1 MRISTLSIG
10 SELICGEV
18 IDTNAGHIAELL
30 LGCGLRVQR
39 HVVVGDCE
47 QDIGEAL
54 LDLAPKNDAVIV
66 TGGLGPTVD
75 DVTAL
80 AAAHATGRRF
90 VVSEELKEHL
100 RGFSARLG
108 GSCGFQP
115 SDKQAMIPAKSTV
128 IPNPTGTACG
138 FHFIHGGC
146 FFFFL
151 PGVPSEMDRMLRE
164 TVVPFLHVRV
174 THKRVV
180 LASFLN
186 VFGFSEPEVDG
197 LLAGLFSG
205 TDAIRMSI
213 CVTFPWIRITLRA
226 EADTEEAARTGL
238 REAVELVRERLG
250 DVVFAEGDET
260 IEQVVARHFIRRNL
274 TLALAE
280 SCTGGLIAKLLTDVP
295 GSSAFFMEG
304 AVTYSNAAKMRLLG
318 VPLDILD
325 ARGAVSAECAA
336 AMAAGVR
343 HAAGSDLGLAVTG
356 IAGPD
361 GGTDDKPVGTVF
373 ISLAAPDGSWTKR
386 FRFGNSREEIR
397 TLTAWT
403 ALDWLRRYLIG
414 SRPFP
419 A

>member
-47 QDIGEAL
+47 PDIGEAL
-54 LDLAPKNDAVIV
+54 NELALKSDAVIV

-80 AAAHATGRRF
+80 AAAHATGRRL
-90 VVSEELKEHL
+90 VVNEELNEHL
-100 RGFSARLG
+100 RSFSARLG
-108 GSCGFQP
+108 GPGGCHP

-146 FFFFL
+146 FFLFL

-164 TVVPFLHVRV
+164 TVLPFLYVRV
-174 THKRVV
+174 FHKRVV
-180 LASFLN
+180 LSSFLN
-186 VFGFSEPEVDG
+186 VFGLSEPEVDG
-197 LLAGLFSG
+197 LLACVLSG
-205 TDAIRMSI
+205 SHTVQMSI
-213 CVTFPWIRITLRA
+213 CVTFPRIRITLRA
-226 EADTEEAARTGL
+226 DADTETAARTRL
-238 REAVELVRERLG
+238 QETVELVRERLG
-250 DVVFAEGDET
+250 DAIFSEGHET
-260 IEQVVARHFIRRNL
+260 IEQAVAGLFARRGL
-274 TLALAE
+274 TMALAE
-280 SCTGGLIAKLLTDVP
+280 SCTGGLIAKRLTDVP
-295 GSSAFFMEG
+295 GSSAFFLEG

-318 VPLDILD
+318 VPQDILE
-325 ARGAVSAECAA
+325 ARGAVSSECAA
-336 AMAAGVR
+336 AMAAGARV
-343 HAAGSDLGLAVTG
+343 AAGSDLGLAVTG

-373 ISLAAPDGSWTKR
+373 ISLAAPDGAWTKR
-386 FRFGNSREEIR
+386 FLFGGNREDIR

-403 ALDWLRRYLIG
+403 ALDWLRRYLMNI
-414 SRPFP
+414 SPFSV
-419 A
+419 

>member
-30 LGCGLRVQR
+30 LGRGLRVQR

-47 QDIGEAL
+47 PDIGEAL
-54 LDLAPKNDAVIV
+54 NDLALKSDAVIV

-80 AAAHATGRRF
+80 AAAHATCRRL
-90 VVSEELKEHL
+90 VVNEELKEHL
-100 RGFSARLG
+100 RSFSAKLG
-108 GSCGFQP
+108 VPVGCHP
-115 SDKQAMIPAKSTV
+115 SDKQAMIPAESTV
-128 IPNPTGTACG
+128 IPSPTGTACG

-164 TVVPFLHVRV
+164 TVLPFLYVRV
-174 THKRVV
+174 MHKR
-180 LASFLN
+180 LILSSFLN
-186 VFGFSEPEVDG
+186 VFGLSEPEVDG
-197 LLAGLFSG
+197 LLAGVFSG
-205 TDAIRMSI
+205 SHTIQMSI

-226 EADTEEAARTGL
+226 DADTETAAGTSL
-238 REAVELVRERLG
+238 KEAVELVRERLG
-250 DVVFAEGDET
+250 AAIFSEGHEQ
-260 IEQVVARHFIRRNL
+260 IEQAVARLFVRRGL

-280 SCTGGLIAKLLTDVP
+280 SCTGGLIAKRLTDVP
-295 GSSAFFMEG
+295 GSSAFFLEG

-318 VPLDILD
+318 VPQDILE
-325 ARGAVSAECAA
+325 ARGAVSSECAA

-343 HAAGSDLGLAVTG
+343 VAAGSDLGLAVTG
-356 IAGPD
+356 VAGPD

-373 ISLAAPDGSWTKR
+373 ISLATPDGSWTKR
-386 FRFGNSREEIR
+386 FLFGGNREEIR
-397 TLTAWT
+397 TLTAWM
-403 ALDWLRRYLIG
+403 ALDWLRRYLDGI
-414 SRPFP
+414 PFP